1 MWKTRICIH
10 VFHYLV
16 PVLNRTDRRGK
27 PIHLQNWNYYYCV
40 ITLSVGTKITLLFV
54 AVYLFFSLRI
64 VYDFIAN
71 FGQYRKD
78 IHEACIPVSW
88 YLDFFSH
95 FRIRRKRAANCFE
108 SLVNVSFPVGLV
120 KCTFSPRPR
129 DGVSSMRRSFA
140 WANQLQCWLLICVRW
155 S

>member
-1 MWKTRICIH
+1 MWRTRICIH

-27 PIHLQNWNYYYCV
+27 P
-40 ITLSVGTKITLLFV
+40 SVGTKITLLFV

-64 VYDFIAN
+64 VYDFIPN

-140 WANQLQCWLLICVRW
+140 
-155 S
+155 